1 MTWDIDSIETQQGE
15 NKINSYIWKCVLKRN
30 IKNWD
35 QQTYERENERA
46 T

>member
-1 MTWDIDSIETQQGE
+1 MTWDIDSTETLWGE
-15 NKINSYIWKCVLKRN
+15 NKINSYIWKCVLNRN

-35 QQTYERENERA
+35 HKTYERENERA